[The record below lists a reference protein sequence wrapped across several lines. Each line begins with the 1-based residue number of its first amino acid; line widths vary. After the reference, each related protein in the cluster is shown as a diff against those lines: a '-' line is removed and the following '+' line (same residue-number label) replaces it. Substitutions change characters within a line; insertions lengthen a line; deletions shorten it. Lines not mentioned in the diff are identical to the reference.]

1 MIAVLAESI
10 DWWALQAAA
19 ILPVIRKCAQGDS
32 KLMEAVEFLNG
43 GNKRGRESFSLGNDS
58 RPLLFPGFFL

>member
-1 MIAVLAESI
+1 MIAALAEFI
-10 DWWALQAAA
+10 DWWAQQAAA

-43 GNKRGRESFSLGNDS
+43 PSLIHAESGRCRNDVTKKS
-58 RPLLFPGFFL
+58 CECSN